1 MTIHLTDV
9 LDYKTQK
16 CKFLDFQFNN
26 LVKRIFHDNGVT
38 CEMDP
43 WGHQRLLKI
52 VVFPGFCKNPKR
64 TQLFS
69 HNMCWNVNVPSWRN
83 NSTNDPISIRYLFTL
98 CTLGTLAL

>member
-43 WGHQRLLKI
+43 WEHQRLLKI
-52 VVFPGFCKNPKR
+52 VVFPGFCKIQR
-64 TQLFS
+64 GRSCFLTTCAG
-69 HNMCWNVNVPSWRN
+69 M
-83 NSTNDPISIRYLFTL
+83 
-98 CTLGTLAL
+98 